1 MIGDVVQRFTAT
13 DDDLGI
19 NAALEYSLEQ
29 TQPNE
34 NTDVSEKDRAT
45 GAKLMCVLT
54 DCVSL

>member
-29 TQPNE
+29 TQPNG

-45 GAKLMCVLT
+45 GAKLMY